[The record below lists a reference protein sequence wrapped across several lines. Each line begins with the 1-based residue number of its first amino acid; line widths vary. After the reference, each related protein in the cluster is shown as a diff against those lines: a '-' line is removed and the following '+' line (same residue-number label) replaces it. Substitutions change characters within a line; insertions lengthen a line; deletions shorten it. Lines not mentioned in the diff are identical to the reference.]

1 LLTLEIEV
9 QLRSLLDQYGG
20 LLRTAIASH
29 CPRDLGLQTD
39 DLMQEACLRLWK
51 ALAKEREIHNVPC
64 YLQRIAATVTIDAV
78 RRVKARREEQ
88 LPFSQRCDSAS
99 GEKSER
105 PQPLDLQPSPELRA
119 EHKWLIALT
128 KQIIGGFAPNRR
140 LAVELY
146 LEGLSNE
153 EIARRLG
160 WSESKARNLVYR
172 GLYDLRAR
180 LPVRQR
186 PFTCACTLR
195 RPPR

>member
-1 LLTLEIEV
+1 LLTFEIEV

-64 YLQRIAATVTIDAV
+64 YLQRIAATVAIDAV

-88 LPFSQRCDSAS
+88 LPFPQRFDSAS
-99 GEKSER
+99 GEKNEC
-105 PQPLDLQPSPELRA
+105 PQPHDLHPSPELRA
-119 EHKWLIALT
+119 EHKLLIALT
-128 KQIIGGFAPNRR
+128 KQIIRGFAPNRR
-140 LAVELY
+140 RAVELY
-146 LEGLSNE
+146 LEGLKND

-160 WSESKARNLVYR
+160 WSEGKARNLVYR

-180 LPVRQR
+180 LPVRQG
-186 PFTCACTLR
+186 PFPCGCAAH
-195 RPPR
+195 RPPP